1 MSEEHAATPEQTA
14 TPPHETNGGGLGHLL
29 GAMEAMLAAIYS
41 IGVNV
46 QAAQRP
52 GIHFRAAQE
61 HLKNARTALGG

>member
-1 MSEEHAATPEQTA
+1 MSEQHAA

-29 GAMEAMLAAIYS
+29 GAMEAMLAAIHS

-46 QAAQRP
+46 PAAQGS

-61 HLKNARTALGG
+61 HLKNARDAFG